1 MMNNHAHDTEYDRIW
16 TEVYGD
22 IQQFGPVH
30 RHMRRILSRML
41 RSIQYNSV
49 LDVGCGLGHNFTL
62 FTEKRYGLPVAG
74 IDISRWAIEHV
85 KQNWGEDFHELDI
98 QQKHLDRCWDL
109 VFSSLLLE
117 HIQDDLAALGNMR
130 AMTGRYL
137 LVTTMAGDF
146 ERYKAWDSQM
156 GHVRNYHVGELEAKL
171 EKTGFTV
178 QRVVYWGFPFYSPFA
193 RTLQNTMKAGS
204 EFGIKTRLIADI
216 MYYLYFFNS
225 HKRGDLLIILAS
237 V

>member
-1 MMNNHAHDTEYDRIW
+1 
-16 TEVYGD
+16 
-22 IQQFGPVH
+22 
-30 RHMRRILSRML
+30 
-41 RSIQYNSV
+41 
-49 LDVGCGLGHNFTL
+49 
-62 FTEKRYGLPVAG
+62 
-74 IDISRWAIEHV
+74 
-85 KQNWGEDFHELDI
+85 
-98 QQKHLDRCWDL
+98 
-109 VFSSLLLE
+109 
-117 HIQDDLAALGNMR
+117 MR

-171 EKTGFTV
+171 EKTGFAV